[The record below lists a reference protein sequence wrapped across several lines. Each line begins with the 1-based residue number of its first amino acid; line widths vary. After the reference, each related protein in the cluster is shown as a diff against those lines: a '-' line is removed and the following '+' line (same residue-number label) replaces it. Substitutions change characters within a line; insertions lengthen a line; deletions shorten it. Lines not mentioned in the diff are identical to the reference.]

1 MKVWDSRST
10 LLVCTAMI
18 VLSQASPAMAQD
30 GASGESTVL
39 GTITVKGKKTVAGAA
54 TDTPLTSTVDSEA
67 IQDKQVTSIE
77 DLGRSLEPGVNFNR
91 STGAVNIRGL
101 EGNRV
106 LTTIDGIPVP
116 YMNDVTRGASG
127 GVDAF
132 DFSSLSAVD
141 VMRGADSSRAGG
153 GALGG
158 VLGLSTL
165 EPEDLITGGRDWGV
179 VFKTTYDSADSSIA
193 GSVAAAKRFENTS
206 VLFQGG
212 YKNGGERDN
221 KGSVEAYGPTRTLPN
236 PSDYDQHNLL
246 FKLRHNME
254 GGHMVGLT
262 AERFRKDR
270 DTDARTSQSLAG
282 NYRPGEYDL
291 YEDSARDRLSID
303 YLYDG
308 GAGIFDTAAASLY
321 WMKQVRNNGYA
332 GIRTTTDPLGFI
344 SRDSEMDEETLGFV
358 SSGSKVFRA
367 GDVNHRLSV
376 GIDLAASTSLQ
387 YSSGVDNCPPFYG
400 PFHQCNF
407 LHTNQAD
414 TPKVDSKRFGF
425 FIDDE
430 ISLDDSPFYL
440 TPGVRFD
447 WLEHSPKMTPE
458 FAANATSP
466 TLPGAFSDAGVS
478 PKLRLGYRPTD
489 TLELFGQWAMAF
501 RAPTA
506 GELYSSFG
514 GPGTYVRI
522 GNPNLETE
530 TSHGFEFGAKLGDE
544 NFGGRVNLFYNRYKN
559 FIEARSLSAAEA
571 LALGYNP
578 ASYPFGITGSMNI
591 PNARIYGFEASAHKR
606 FDNGFSVRAGFAY
619 ARGEDTDTGAFLP
632 SVAPLKGVIG
642 VAYDTQTWGVGLDF
656 IAAAGARGTTTT
668 SVSGG
673 VTSIT
678 YFSTPGYGIVDLT
691 AWWEPE
697 QIKGLKINAG
707 IYNVFDKTYYDYS
720 SVRTGGSQPEAFY
733 SEPGRTFKISLTQ
746 KF

>member
-1 MKVWDSRST
+1 MKVWDSRSK

-18 VLSQASPAMAQD
+18 VLSQASPVMAQD

-39 GTITVKGKKTVAGAA
+39 GTITVKGKKTVPGAA
-54 TDTPLTSTVDSEA
+54 TDTPLASTVDSEA

-116 YMNDVTRGASG
+116 YLNDVTRGSSG
-127 GVDAF
+127 GVDTF

-158 VLGLSTL
+158 VLGLYTL
-165 EPEDLITGGRDWGV
+165 EPEDLVSGDRDWGV
-179 VFKTTYDSADSSIA
+179 LLKTTYDSADSSIA
-193 GSVAAAKRFENTS
+193 GSIAAAKRFANTS

-212 YKNGGERDN
+212 YKKGGEREN
-221 KGSVEAYGPTRTLPN
+221 KGNIEAYGPTRTLLN

-246 FKLRHNME
+246 FKLRHNIE

-270 DTDARTSQSLAG
+270 DTDARTSQSLTG
-282 NYRPGEYDL
+282 NYRPGEYDTF
-291 YEDSARDRLSID
+291 EDSARDRVSLD
-303 YLYDG
+303 YSYDG
-308 GAGIFDTAAASLY
+308 GEGIFDSAAASLY

-344 SRDSEMDEETLGFV
+344 SRDNEMDEQTLGLV
-358 SSGSKVFRA
+358 GSGSKSFKA
-367 GDVNHRLSV
+367 GNLNHRLSI
-376 GIDLAASTSLQ
+376 GIDLAASTSTQ
-387 YSSGVDNCPPFYG
+387 YSSGVDNCPAVYG

-414 TPKVDSKRFGF
+414 SPKVDSKRFGL

-430 ISLDDSPFYL
+430 IGFEDSAVYL
-440 TPGVRFD
+440 TPGIRFD
-447 WLEHSPKMTPE
+447 WLEHTPKMTPE
-458 FAANATSP
+458 FAANATSSA
-466 TLPGAFSDAGVS
+466 LPAAFSDAGVS
-478 PKLRLGYRPTD
+478 PKLRLGYKPTE
-489 TLELFGQWAMAF
+489 TFELFGQWAMAF

-506 GELYSSFG
+506 GELYSSYG
-514 GPGTYVRI
+514 GPGTYIRI
-522 GNPNLETE
+522 GNPGLETE
-530 TSHGFEFGAKLGDE
+530 TSQGFELGAKLGDE
-544 NFGGRVNLFYNRYKN
+544 NFGGRVNVFYNKYKN
-559 FIEARSLSAAEA
+559 FIEARTLTAAEA
-571 LALGYNP
+571 IALGYSP

-591 PNARIYGFEASAHKR
+591 PNARIYGFEAALHKR
-606 FDNGFSVRAGFAY
+606 FENGFSVRAGLAY
-619 ARGEDTDTGAFLP
+619 ARGENTDTGAFLQ
-632 SVAPLKGVIG
+632 SVAPLKGVVG
-642 VAYDTQTWGVGLDF
+642 VAYDTETWGIGADF
-656 IAAAGARGTTTT
+656 IAASKARGVTTT
-668 SVSGG
+668 STSGG

-678 YFSTPGYGIVDLT
+678 YFATPSYGIVDLT

-697 QIKGLKINAG
+697 QIKGLKINVAVH
-707 IYNVFDKTYYDYS
+707 NLFNRTYYDYS
-720 SVRTGGSQPEAFY
+720 SVRSGGSQPQAFY
-733 SEPGRTFKISLTQ
+733 SEPGRTFKVSLTH